1 MKYLSLE
8 LLFKLGLKLKIV
20 LSIID
25 EAANLSINQPF
36 VFVLIVLKIVKM
48 PITRSLN
55 VQLGLDKWCDMNIQ
69 TLGEAGIGQR
79 LALFALKD
87 DFIRSR

>member
-8 LLFKLGLKLKIV
+8 PLFKLGLKLKIV

-25 EAANLSINQPF
+25 EAANLSINLPF
-36 VFVLIVLKIVKM
+36 VLVLIVLKIVKM
-48 PITRSLN
+48 PIARSLN

-69 TLGEAGIGQR
+69 TLGKLELGNVWHC
-79 LALFALKD
+79 LL
-87 DFIRSR
+87 

>member
-25 EAANLSINQPF
+25 EAANLSINLPF

-55 VQLGLDKWCDMNIQ
+55 VQLALDKWSDMNIQ
-69 TLGEAGIGQR
+69 TLGKLESGNVWHC
-79 LALFALKD
+79 LL
-87 DFIRSR
+87 